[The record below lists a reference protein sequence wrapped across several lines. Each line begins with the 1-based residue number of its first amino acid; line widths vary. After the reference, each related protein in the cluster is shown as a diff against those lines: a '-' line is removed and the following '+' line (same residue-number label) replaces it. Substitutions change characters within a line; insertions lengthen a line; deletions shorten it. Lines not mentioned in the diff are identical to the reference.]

1 MLDAL
6 GGYLLLIVFAF
17 AMIWVGV
24 LLGSA
29 IATPEGVTG
38 IAFVVLFPLTFA
50 ASTFVPLARVGAD
63 GQMEDT
69 MPGVLQT
76 IAEWNPVTTLSNAV
90 RIQFGNPVADN
101 GPTPPWPIQHPGLY
115 TLLWAI
121 GIVAVCAP
129 LAVRAYDRSHQE
141 VADARRG
148 RAVSTPSRGF
158 EHTRE
163 YRCARWADS
172 TISIS
177 RSG

>member
-1 MLDAL
+1 
-6 GGYLLLIVFAF
+6 
-17 AMIWVGV
+17 MIWVGV

-29 IATPEGVTG
+29 IGTPEGVTG
-38 IAFVVLFPLTFA
+38 VAFVVLFPLTFA

-121 GIVAVCAP
+121 GIVAICAP
-129 LAVRAYDRSHQE
+129 LAVRALRPQHQE
-141 VADARRG
+141 VVPLGVWPTRIRVCTTAAG
-148 RAVSTPSRGF
+148 SGHQPVSPTLW
-158 EHTRE
+158 
-163 YRCARWADS
+163 RWGDS
-172 TISIS
+172 TNSI
-177 RSG
+177 